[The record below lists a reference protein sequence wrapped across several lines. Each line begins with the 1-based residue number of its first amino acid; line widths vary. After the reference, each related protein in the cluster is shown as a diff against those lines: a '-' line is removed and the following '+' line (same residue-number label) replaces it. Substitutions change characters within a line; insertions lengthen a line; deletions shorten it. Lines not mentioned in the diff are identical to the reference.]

1 MNRTGRN
8 TLDAGQKG
16 STLLVAVVL
25 LLLAGVMTLFA
36 LNVGLFETRST
47 ANDLRA
53 KMVNEVAEAGLSE
66 GFEFLMRQHAD
77 WLDDPARWTQCE
89 ATDTTFPCGVV
100 PQFEPDGTTPRRAT
114 MYKYNGTAGSIDDID
129 DSLDAFMLP
138 IPLANRLASVGNFNV
153 AYGVAPVLCRVAR
166 PLPTEPANT
175 PVRCTTDLANATRQ
189 RIATFVSVGAIPGE
203 AARTTLTQT
212 VGRYALL
219 QNGPEV
225 PPVLASGSVDLTG
238 TLQIVTNPNSG
249 GPGVPVSIWTRKDVV
264 KHGTPNTCYADEFFR
279 YGDKHGDAQ
288 WVGTEV
294 RTVICDTCECSGD
307 KSLSFDKS
315 GNQIDEGIDILDIDG
330 NTAGGNPAQAN
341 RDVRLNMNEFPCDLF
356 DYVFGVPTWR
366 DTNSDYFCE
375 TRRARV
381 SYTPDWNP
389 SLQESVFPDEGY
401 LYTNA
406 AHIIVDASDAQ
417 AVRITA
423 GSDKIV
429 TNAYL
434 DQNARGVIWCQTG
447 CNVGSG
453 QVVGSPDHPVLLI
466 IDGSARIQGRVFGMV
481 FLRTDAEGP
490 IDPATGG
497 TAVLDMNAGATI
509 YGAVVVQ
516 GAVDKANGN
525 AAVVYN
531 GDVLTRLA
539 TDPAGNRYAT
549 LPGAW
554 TDLRSY

>member
-1 MNRTGRN
+1 MNRTGRIGV
-8 TLDAGQKG
+8 TAAQQG
-16 STLLVAVVL
+16 STLLVTVVL
-25 LLLAGVMTLFA
+25 LLLAGIMTLFA

-47 ANDLRA
+47 ANDMRA

-77 WLDDPARWTQCE
+77 WLDDPARWTLCGPTE
-89 ATDTTFPCGVV
+89 TTFPCGAV

-114 MYKYNGTAGSIDDID
+114 MYKYNGSAGSVASID

-138 IPLANRLASVGNFNV
+138 LTNALSSVGGFNV
-153 AYGVAPVLCRVAR
+153 TYGVAPVLCRVAR

-175 PVRCTTDLANATRQ
+175 PVRCTTDLATATRQ
-189 RIATFVSVGAIPGE
+189 RIATFVAVGAIPGE

-225 PPVLASGSVDLTG
+225 PPILASGSVDLTG

-288 WVGTEV
+288 WVGTTV
-294 RTVICDTCECSGD
+294 RTVVCDTCECSGD

-330 NTAGGNPAQAN
+330 NTAGGVANQAN
-341 RDVRLNMNEFPCDLF
+341 RDIRLNMNEFPCDLF

-366 DTNSDYFCE
+366 DTNGDYFCE
-375 TRRARV
+375 TRRDRV

-389 SLQESVFPDEGY
+389 SLQESVYPDESF

-406 AHIIVDASDAQ
+406 ARIIVDTADTQ
-417 AVRITA
+417 AVRITG
-423 GSDKIV
+423 GSGKV
-429 TNAYL
+429 VAASYL
-434 DQNARGVIWCQTG
+434 DQNARGMIWCQTG
-447 CNVGSG
+447 CGIGSG

-466 IDGSARIQGRVFGMV
+466 IDGSVRIQGRVFGMV
-481 FLRTDAEGP
+481 FVRSDGAGP
-490 IDPATGG
+490 VDPASGG

-531 GDVLTRLA
+531 GDVLTQLA
-539 TDPAGNRYAT
+539 NDPSGNRYAT